1 MTMATE
7 HEQPE
12 SALPSVAPAIATEAL
27 TKRFGRLTAVSELS
41 LAIQP
46 GEVVGF
52 LGPNGAGKTTTIRM
66 LLGFLR
72 PTSGRLSVLGG
83 VPARDTGLRRRIGY
97 LPGDFRI
104 DPTMTGN
111 ELFAWFGE
119 LRGGVN
125 RQRVRELVERLQLD
139 PGRPFGHLS
148 KGNRQKIGLVQ
159 AFQHDPDVLI
169 LDEPTTGLDPLV
181 QRAFLE
187 LVREAAGR
195 GAAVLF
201 SSHVLPEVER
211 VAARIAIIRAGRLV
225 TIAPVDELLDRARHR
240 LEFRFAGPVSPD
252 LFADVPGVVAA
263 EVHGPNATLAIDG
276 AVGPALAAAL
286 NGPALLRVRSV
297 GDDLEDLFVTL
308 YDQRASANPVRAA
321 DRRDERS
328 EEGR

>member
-1 MTMATE
+1 MVEAVRE
-7 HEQPE
+7 
-12 SALPSVAPAIATEAL
+12 LPRPTTPPAAPAIATDGL
-27 TKRFGRLTAVSELS
+27 TKRFGRLVAVDGLT
-41 LAIQP
+41 LDIQP

-66 LLGFLR
+66 LLGFLQ
-72 PTSGRLSVLGG
+72 PTAGRLSVLGG
-83 VPARDTGLRRRIGY
+83 VPGRDTDLRRRIGY

-111 ELFAWFGE
+111 ELLSWFGS
-119 LRGGVN
+119 LRGGVD
-125 RQRVRELVERLQLD
+125 RRRVGELVERLQLD
-139 PGRPFGHLS
+139 PSRPFGHLS

-181 QRAFLE
+181 QREFLK

-211 VAARIAIIRAGRLV
+211 VAARIAIIRTGKLV
-225 TIAPVDELLDRARHR
+225 TIAPVDTLLDRVRHR
-240 LEFRFAGPVSPD
+240 LEFRFAGPVSPG
-252 LFADVPGVVAA
+252 LFVGVPGVIEA
-263 EVHGPNATLAIDG
+263 EVHGPSATLAIDG
-276 AVGPALAAAL
+276 AVGPALTAAL
-286 NGPALLRVRSV
+286 QGPPVLRVRSV

-308 YDQRASANPVRAA
+308 YDQHSGHKGDNGAGLRDNPNA
-321 DRRDERS
+321 
-328 EEGR
+328 EGR